1 MRLVFVFFLGGG
13 HCILDI
19 TIKCERKKS
28 LSVLRFNFMLLYKMI
43 VNIERIMLMLILNM
57 TKMI

>member
-1 MRLVFVFFLGGG
+1 M
-13 HCILDI
+13 DI

-43 VNIERIMLMLILNM
+43 VNIERIMLILILNM

>member
-1 MRLVFVFFLGGG
+1 MRLGVFFLGGG

-19 TIKCERKKS
+19 MIKCERKKS